1 MKLKDS
7 SGRGFSWNLLNLRSS
22 KEQTMKNGRI
32 IPLNPIMPVSKPSL
46 RSRPYV
52 GSACSWQQPVSQS
65 WYQRDVG
72 TVVQIYSLKSWAF
85 KAPWL
90 GLVWLISF
98 TAKDTTVVSYSH
110 YESIAITL
118 ALVNANV
125 HRAFVNGAARS
136 TSCSRTS
143 LNHIFCLQPHPLR
156 PVKIPSLQRS
166 K

>member
-72 TVVQIYSLKSWAF
+72 WNLGIQGALTGISMTNQLHSQRHDSSLLLPLWIHRHYSCLGQRQCASGLREWGSSINIMF
-85 KAPWL
+85 K
-90 GLVWLISF
+90 
-98 TAKDTTVVSYSH
+98 
-110 YESIAITL
+110 
-118 ALVNANV
+118 NV
-125 HRAFVNGAARS
+125 FEPDFLPPAS
-136 TSCSRTS
+136 PPTSC
-143 LNHIFCLQPHPLR
+143 QDPLAA
-156 PVKIPSLQRS
+156 KI
-166 K
+166 